1 MTIIS
6 AKDVDQQMGTTI
18 DPNSVPKHNGGDQGV
33 MQGRFLPQSESVV
46 VESGYGRRGTEV
58 VSSGEVPQQGF
69 YGSGTVISLNE
80 APPLSDKLEP
90 KRPVP
95 LMPGQDL
102 TPAPLPGSAIVP
114 LPPPAP
120 IPPPAS
126 TVAALA
132 RLGLLKVPKK

>member
-6 AKDVDQQMGTTI
+6 AKDVDQQMGTKI
-18 DPNSVPKHNGGDQGV
+18 DPNSVPTHNGGDQGV

-46 VESGYGRRGTEV
+46 VESGYGRRGAAV
-58 VSSGEVPQQGF
+58 VSGGEVPQQGF

-95 LMPGQDL
+95 LMPGQA
-102 TPAPLPGSAIVP
+102 PAPAATTA
-114 LPPPAP
+114 PAVP

-126 TVAALA
+126 TTAALA
-132 RLGLLKVPKK
+132 RLGLLKVTKK